1 MSKQAK
7 TVTGVVIVA
16 IAALLAMVMMG
27 MLVALLVLVAGG
39 LAVAVMLQRSEDDR
53 PRPAKPKSRSRGRS
67 TDTND
72 LLRSATSTVEP
83 LTTWTPPDALKPWT
97 PPADAERHRPL
108 GRAGPAAAGR
118 SRRQCARDFWSTT
131 GPELTGFADLAEPT
145 TAEPTTMANCRR
157 GSTSPWSTTLS
168 ARAGFGTDNGFG
180 TATDD
185 EATTDDRFGTAEP
198 SAWADGSTWDDS
210 GVAADSNPLDD
221 LAGLEDIDVIAEF
234 ERLDGQEAPAPAP
247 STSMFD
253 VPAPVFETPINE
265 AVSSADDIMAASQAT
280 ELQVEEDDNSELAK
294 LLAKVQARLAAY
306 E

>member
-1 MSKQAK
+1 VSRQAK

-27 MLVALLVLVAGG
+27 MLVALFVLIAGG
-39 LAVAVMLQRSEDDR
+39 LAVVVVLQRAEADL
-53 PRPAKPKSRSRGRS
+53 PRPERRDKNRSRRKNN
-67 TDTND
+67 DTLD

-97 PPADAERHRPL
+97 PPAEDDDAAPSAELAPPP
-108 GRAGPAAAGR
+108 PAAPVDN
-118 SRRQCARDFWSTT
+118 DFWSTT
-131 GPELTGFADLAEPT
+131 EPELTGFADLAEPT
-145 TAEPTTMANCRR
+145 TD
-157 GSTSPWSTTLS
+157 GQLTSWLDAPATSD
-168 ARAGFGTDNGFG
+168 AGFGTG
-180 TATDD
+180 TVEGVGTD
-185 EATTDDRFGTAEP
+185 EGTGTDDRFGTAEP

-210 GVAADSNPLDD
+210 GVTTDSNPLDD

-234 ERLDGQEAPAPAP
+234 ERLDVQDTAPAP